1 MLVFEK
7 RENYSTLTER
17 KRGLDQAYQLLKA
30 TAVFNGIKII
40 SRTCNK
46 CISTFYIFMVVFLFR
61 LSSCTLYV
69 ILNNTVVDL

>member
-7 RENYSTLTER
+7 RENHSTLTEK

-30 TAVFNGIKII
+30 TAVFSGIKI
-40 SRTCNK
+40 SRTCNI

-61 LSSCTLYV
+61 LSSCTWYV
-69 ILNNTVVDL
+69 VLNNTVVDL

>member
-7 RENYSTLTER
+7 RENHGTLTEK

-30 TAVFNGIKII
+30 TAVFSGIKI
-40 SRTCNK
+40 SRTCNI
-46 CISTFYIFMVVFLFR
+46 CISTFYIFMVVFFIR

-69 ILNNTVVDL
+69 VLNNTVVDL

>member
-7 RENYSTLTER
+7 RENHSTLTEK

-30 TAVFNGIKII
+30 TAVFSGIKI
-40 SRTCNK
+40 SRTCNI
-46 CISTFYIFMVVFLFR
+46 CISTFYIFMVVFFIR

-69 ILNNTVVDL
+69 VLNNTVVDL